1 MQADTVAA
9 AMDLD
14 RREGRAAWILPVLLM
29 AASLLCAAWLDLAPR
44 PGQPVLAV
52 FPPWWNRAGALKAMV
67 AADGDLV
74 SPGRWPDML
83 IAASLR
89 TGLGMRLHGQGA
101 WLLLDPRGLAGCA
114 ASSRSALK

>member
-1 MQADTVAA
+1 MLPGLLLAA
-9 AMDLD
+9 T
-14 RREGRAAWILPVLLM
+14 
-29 AASLLCAAWLDLAPR
+29 LCCTAWLDLAPR

-52 FPPWWNRAGALKAMV
+52 FPPWWSRAEALQAMI

-83 IAASLR
+83 TAASSR
-89 TGLGMRLHGQGA
+89 AGLGKRLHRQGA

-114 ASSRSALK
+114 ASSGSDLT